1 MLMSTTHQD
10 MRNAIMDVIAN
21 EIPQGRIFDAHAVIQ
36 FIKKENEKKEK
47 DENLYLKFCNGLEEK
62 GAPHGRMSRI
72 LTLIS
77 EEQNSPIEYVG
88 LSWSANMH
96 GNFDNEE
103 RKCWRKK

>member
-1 MLMSTTHQD
+1 MSTTHQD

-36 FIKKENEKKEK
+36 FIAN
-47 DENLYLKFCNGLEEK
+47 NNRTLYSEFCNGLEEK

-77 EEQNSPIEYVG
+77 EEPDSPIEYVG
-88 LSWSANMH
+88 FSWSANIN
-96 GNFDNEE
+96 GGFDNDE

>member
-1 MLMSTTHQD
+1 

-36 FIKKENEKKEK
+36 FIKKENENK
-47 DENLYLKFCNGLEEK
+47 DEDNDLYSKFCNGHNEE

-72 LTLIS
+72 ITLIS
-77 EEQNSPIEYVG
+77 EEPNSPIEYVG
-88 LSWSANMH
+88 LSWSANIH
-96 GNFDNEE
+96 SNFDNEA